1 MSSHN
6 MANDKK
12 TISDFI
18 VIDHMINAGV
28 QVVGGTNVA
37 QVQAGGKGK
46 KGQPDKAARIT
57 MLIDNDTAQ
66 KLMQSMHHGT
76 QEYVA
81 LMFVVPYNEFVVT
94 KNRLEAA
101 GPSAEELAFNAGRER
116 IKHPD
121 FDYVYETFEEYQA
134 KKHDRKGD

>member
-1 MSSHN
+1 
-6 MANDKK
+6 MADEKK
-12 TISDFI
+12 TVSDFI
-18 VIDHMINAGV
+18 VIDEMINAGSKIA
-28 QVVGGTNVA
+28 GSTDIA

-46 KGQPDKAARIT
+46 KGGPDKAARLT
-57 MLIDNDTAQ
+57 MLIDNETAQ

-76 QEYVA
+76 QEYAA
-81 LMFVVPYNEFVVT
+81 LVFVVPYNEFIVM

-121 FDYVYETFEEYQA
+121 FDFVYETFEEYKA